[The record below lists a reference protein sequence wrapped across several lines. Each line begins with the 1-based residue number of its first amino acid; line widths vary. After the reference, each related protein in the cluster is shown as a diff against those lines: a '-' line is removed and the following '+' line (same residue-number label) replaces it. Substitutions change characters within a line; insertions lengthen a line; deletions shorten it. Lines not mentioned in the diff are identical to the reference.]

1 MILWSSP
8 GRAVVV
14 QAVVVQAVVVQAVVV
29 QAVVQA
35 VIQGVMQALVQG
47 VVQAVVQGVPSH
59 SEIELLNSQN
69 DSTVVCLC
77 TVPMPFY
84 NLRSTFS

>member
-1 MILWSSP
+1 MILWCSP
-8 GRAVVV
+8 GR
-14 QAVVVQAVVVQAVVV
+14 AVVVQAVVVQAVVV

-47 VVQAVVQGVPSH
+47 VPSH

-69 DSTVVCLC
+69 DSTVVCFC

-84 NLRSTFS
+84 NLRSAFS